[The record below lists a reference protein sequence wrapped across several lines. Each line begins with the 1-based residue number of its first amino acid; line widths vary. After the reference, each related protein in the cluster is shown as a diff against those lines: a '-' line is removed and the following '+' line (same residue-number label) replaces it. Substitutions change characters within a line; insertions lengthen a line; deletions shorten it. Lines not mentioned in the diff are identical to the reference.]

1 MNRLA
6 CCLLFLAF
14 TARAD
19 LTLEESP
26 TQITLST
33 ATLQA
38 KINKKD
44 YVTGVAAGS
53 FLDKQTNFHDAGY
66 GLDIVDW
73 IMESGSDQA
82 YRDKLPNEMI
92 YRFDNP
98 YHGKTPKRSI
108 EGPQICTQAKQLEP
122 VAI

>member
-1 MNRLA
+1 MKCISLSLLA
-6 CCLLFLAF
+6 LSLA
-14 TARAD
+14 ARAD

-33 ATLQA
+33 TTLQA

-53 FLDKQTNFHDAGY
+53 FLDQQTNFHDAGY

-73 IMESGSDQA
+73 IMESGSD
-82 YRDKLPNEMI
+82 
-92 YRFDNP
+92 
-98 YHGKTPKRSI
+98 
-108 EGPQICTQAKQLEP
+108 
-122 VAI
+122 